1 VVKRFEVPDWAETP
15 PEEPCAKEF
24 CGHPLSVHD
33 YLCRGNDPTH
43 PQGICSCEQFD
54 DRAYV
59 ARRAQL
65 HVLTELLALDRY
77 DHHTLD
83 DVLSWAR
90 HEIGQLGGV
99 HHTPGEPYQLRYPGG
114 KDGMWQVDCS
124 CGEYRTA
131 PYRTSDSAAKVAQL
145 HATDKNKE
153 SKR

>member
-1 VVKRFEVPDWAETP
+1 VKEFVVPDEIP
-15 PEEPCAKEF
+15 PEEP
-24 CGHPLSVHD
+24 L
-33 YLCRGNDPTH
+33 
-43 PQGICSCEQFD
+43 I
-54 DRAYV
+54 AYV

-90 HEIGQLGGV
+90 HEIGLLGGV

-114 KDGMWQVDCS
+114 KNGMWQVDCS

-131 PYRTSDSAAKVAQL
+131 PYRTPGNATKVARL
-145 HATDKNKE
+145 HAFDKNNKE
-153 SKR
+153 TTS